1 MGTTQPIRSKKN
13 IEMMKKYFLE
23 RGEVRNYTLFTV
35 GINVPLRISDLL
47 ALQWKDVYNFRISSW
62 KEHINVIEKKTGK
75 KNMLALNSTAVGALK
90 KHWKH
95 IEHPVLPEE
104 YIFTAQNHWN
114 KSISR
119 VSAYLI
125 IHNAAEELGI
135 ADIGCHSL
143 RKTFGYH
150 AWKKG
155 VHIALIMSIYN
166 HSSVEITKRYLC
178 IEQIDKDDVFR
189 KMNLQTYISTKNK
202 FCQHILNN
210 RACKNVITVLELT
223 IDTKC

>member
-90 KHWKH
+90 KHWN
-95 IEHPVLPEE
+95 I
-104 YIFTAQNHWN
+104 
-114 KSISR
+114 
-119 VSAYLI
+119 
-125 IHNAAEELGI
+125 
-135 ADIGCHSL
+135 
-143 RKTFGYH
+143 
-150 AWKKG
+150 
-155 VHIALIMSIYN
+155 
-166 HSSVEITKRYLC
+166 
-178 IEQIDKDDVFR
+178 
-189 KMNLQTYISTKNK
+189 
-202 FCQHILNN
+202 
-210 RACKNVITVLELT
+210 
-223 IDTKC
+223 